1 MVCAFTFSILRRMT
15 DSSSS
20 ASSASS
26 LSLCCAVSD
35 SLSSWA
41 ETVVATLADCFI
53 WTLVLALLEVS
64 SSSLQLQSLLCM
76 RFLRAHLLR
85 ALLLHFNFSGI
96 RTRTYTCNLVDVH
109 MLHVS
114 HAPGSSS
121 ADLFLGMPRRYMLTP
136 RDSQPKCARDG
147 AAHLQL
153 RRTSSSAD
161 LPLGVHG
168 QYMFTPRHLQSKCAV
183 RRSAVAMD
191 CQQLT
196 LRAHVH
202 ATWLTCRCYK
212 APTLLQLRRPV
223 PRDAQAIY
231 VDS

>member
-1 MVCAFTFSILRRMT
+1 MT

-136 RDSQPKCARDG
+136 RHSQPKCARDG

-168 QYMFTPRHLQSKCAV
+168 QYMLNPRHPRPKVACDDGEPQYKNLFINVDAGTRTCDLVGTQVLQNSHTPPAP
-183 RRSAVAMD
+183 
-191 CQQLT
+191 Q
-196 LRAHVH
+196 
-202 ATWLTCRCYK
+202 TC
-212 APTLLQLRRPV
+212 P
-223 PRDAQAIY
+223 
-231 VDS
+231 